1 LRSKT
6 TFKGAT
12 SRLEVL
18 HVSAALFICRLS
30 DDHKRAQRLANLVNI
45 HGEGTFS
52 TDYHEQFST
61 NLIFVKVR
69 GEIPFASNDV
79 VARLDR
85 VGEGEAA
92 ELGSI
97 TRVRA
102 MVFSRHEFRLA
113 IQLNVGETEFRRAME
128 KVVYVLQEFNEMRK
142 MKKIERGAD
151 AEVENKPTVKSRAV
165 TVV

>member
-1 LRSKT
+1 
-6 TFKGAT
+6 
-12 SRLEVL
+12 
-18 HVSAALFICRLS
+18 
-30 DDHKRAQRLANLVNI
+30 
-45 HGEGTFS
+45 
-52 TDYHEQFST
+52 
-61 NLIFVKVR
+61 
-69 GEIPFASNDV
+69 

-151 AEVENKPTVKSRAV
+151 AEVEKKPTVKSRAV